1 MERIKPYGMNLLTKI
16 TMLNLLLAFAAFGV
30 GGIRVYHKFRYE
42 VQRET
47 DFSLRESLDEV
58 EQIIRSGVPATD
70 LQSRMMA
77 VAPVEKAT
85 KADMQMAFSD
95 TIAIHPV
102 LKHPEVFRKLTVT
115 RDIGGR
121 FYKFVLMNVVIE
133 QSDISR
139 ISKNV
144 VEDLF
149 IVLGGILL
157 IFNFLISKWLLG
169 PFKATLQKIKGFNL
183 HSGELPAFPETST
196 NEFRQLNAFLT
207 EMLRTIRN
215 DYHAM
220 KEFSE
225 NASHEIQT
233 PLAIASGKLELLL
246 ESPGLDE
253 SQVQL
258 VQEAQES
265 ISRLSKLGE
274 ALLLLTKIE
283 NQEFAPQTPVDFS
296 AILSADLQIFEELAG
311 MKGLRFA
318 AEIEPGV
325 LLRIDPA
332 LAHILIGNLLK
343 NAIRHNVTDGWIK
356 VRLDATRL
364 AVSNSGPAPAVPME
378 RLFGRF
384 QKSSQTDKS
393 LGLGLAIVKK
403 ICDVNG
409 LDVGYTCEEGVHEVA
424 VRF

>member
-1 MERIKPYGMNLLTKI
+1 MKLLAKI
-16 TMLNLLLAFAAFGV
+16 TILNLLLALVAFGI

-47 DFSLRESLDEV
+47 DFSLKESLDEV

-70 LQSRMMA
+70 LQSRMMSVVPTDSA
-77 VAPVEKAT
+77 IP
-85 KADMQMAFSD
+85 ADLRNTFSD

-102 LKHPEVFRKLTVT
+102 LKHPEVFRKLSVT
-115 RDIGGR
+115 RNIGGH
-121 FYKFVLMNVVIE
+121 FYKFILMNVVIE

-144 VEDLF
+144 VQDLF
-149 IVLGGILL
+149 VVLGGILL
-157 IFNFLISKWLLG
+157 IFNFLFSRWLLD
-169 PFKATLQKIKGFNL
+169 PFEKTLERIKDFSL
-183 HSGELPAFPETST
+183 HASELPAFPATT
-196 NEFRQLNAFLT
+196 TTEFRQLNVFLA
-207 EMLRTIRN
+207 EMMLQIKN
-215 DYHAM
+215 DYHAL

-233 PLAIASGKLELLL
+233 PLAVASGKLELLM
-246 ESPGLDE
+246 ESPGLDDA
-253 SQVQL
+253 QVQL
-258 VQEAQES
+258 VQESQES
-265 ISRLSKLGE
+265 LLRLSKLGE

-283 NQEFAPQTPVDFS
+283 NQEFIPQTPVDFS
-296 AILSADLQIFEELAG
+296 AILSADLQIFGELAD
-311 MKGLRFA
+311 MKGLRFST
-318 AEIEPGV
+318 EITPDIP
-325 LLRIDPA
+325 LRIDSP

-343 NAIRHNVTDGWIK
+343 NAVRHNVPDGWIN
-356 VRLDATRL
+356 VRLDPTRFV
-364 AVSNSGPAPAVPME
+364 VSNTGPPPAVPTE

-409 LDVGYTCEEGVHEVA
+409 WNVHYTYEEGVHEVS
-424 VRF
+424 VQF